1 MMIARIWKGDVPL
14 ERSDEYLARMR
25 TVAIGDYRS
34 TEGNQGAFALRR
46 EHTDRAEF
54 LMLTFWESRD
64 SIKAFAGD
72 DISVAKYYDFD
83 AEVLLEMNP
92 NVEHFEIYDD

>member
-1 MMIARIWKGDVPL
+1 MIARVWQGDVAL

-25 TVAIGDYRS
+25 TVAIPDYRS
-34 TEGNQGAFALRR
+34 TEGNRGAYALRR
-46 EHTDRAEF
+46 EHQDRAEF
-54 LMLTFWESRD
+54 LMLTFWESRE

-72 DISVAKYYDFD
+72 DISAAKYYDFD

-92 NVEHFEIYDD
+92 HVDHFEIYDN